1 MRSDNDIIN
10 TILSVAKNN
19 ENIRLV
25 CMNGSRVNNKVD
37 YDQYQDFDISY
48 IVNDLKELTHYL
60 SWINK
65 FGNII
70 MMQLPD
76 NQDLYE
82 NQSVES
88 FHILML
94 FDDYKRI
101 DLTLITKKYL
111 SEYLSSDSLLKILL
125 DKDNVVDNNFSPDDS
140 KYWLKE
146 PYQKL
151 FDECINEFYW
161 VSTYVMKGLWRN
173 QLLYAFDHLN
183 ICREM
188 LLLMLA
194 WDKGHLLDYKVNFG
208 KNYKYLTNHMS
219 KSEENNLI
227 STYPTLNSSEI
238 KKSLYKMIIFFD
250 DITKSV
256 SDKCDLIY
264 DGKQYLEVKKYIGFD
279 YIN

>member
-19 ENIRLV
+19 ENIRIV
-25 CMNGSRVNNKVD
+25 CMNGSRVNKKVD
-37 YDQYQDFDISY
+37 YDRYQDFDIAY
-48 IVNDLKELTHYL
+48 IVNDLNELTHDL

-88 FHILML
+88 FHILM
-94 FDDYKRI
+94 
-101 DLTLITKKYL
+101 
-111 SEYLSSDSLLKILL
+111 
-125 DKDNVVDNNFSPDDS
+125 
-140 KYWLKE
+140 
-146 PYQKL
+146 L

-238 KKSLYKMIIFFD
+238 KKSLYKMIRFFD

-264 DGKQYLEVKKYIGFD
+264 DKKQYLEVKKYIGFD
-279 YIN
+279 CNN